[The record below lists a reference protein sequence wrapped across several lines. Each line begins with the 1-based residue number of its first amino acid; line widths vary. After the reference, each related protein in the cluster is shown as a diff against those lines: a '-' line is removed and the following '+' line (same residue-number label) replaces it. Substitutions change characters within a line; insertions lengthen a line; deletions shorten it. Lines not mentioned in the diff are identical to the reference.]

1 MQKVI
6 VYHPRLGWEH
16 LGPLPESILVIFT
29 TRAPTETGPSWDPH
43 AQIDRSDRLSG
54 PTTPTRP
61 DVLRSIHPLS
71 WLAKAADLEL
81 AAGRLRLLRAAA
93 RRLLVVDHSL
103 LGKHAV
109 VSGLGL
115 DMGHGR
121 WSRWFVVVG

>member
-1 MQKVI
+1 M
-6 VYHPRLGWEH
+6 
-16 LGPLPESILVIFT
+16 GPLPESILVIYP
-29 TRAPTETGPSWDPH
+29 TRAKYFTETRPSWDPH

-61 DVLRSIHPLS
+61 ELLRSIHPLS

>member
-1 MQKVI
+1 M
-6 VYHPRLGWEH
+6 
-16 LGPLPESILVIFT
+16 
-29 TRAPTETGPSWDPH
+29 
-43 AQIDRSDRLSG
+43 
-54 PTTPTRP
+54 
-61 DVLRSIHPLS
+61 RSIHPLS

-115 DMGHGR
+115 DMVQGI
-121 WSRWFVVVG
+121 WFRCYGVVG

>member
-1 MQKVI
+1 MTCSQGRTDEADAIHSGWRAAPPAIHDQWKKGIRTKNGGCLKV
-6 VYHPRLGWEH
+6 
-16 LGPLPESILVIFT
+16 
-29 TRAPTETGPSWDPH
+29 
-43 AQIDRSDRLSG
+43 RLSDTCG
-54 PTTPTRP
+54 DDVTRP
-61 DVLRSIHPLS
+61 ELLRSIHPLS

>member
-1 MQKVI
+1 M
-6 VYHPRLGWEH
+6 
-16 LGPLPESILVIFT
+16 
-29 TRAPTETGPSWDPH
+29 
-43 AQIDRSDRLSG
+43 
-54 PTTPTRP
+54 
-61 DVLRSIHPLS
+61 
-71 WLAKAADLEL
+71 EL

>member
-1 MQKVI
+1 MELIRV
-6 VYHPRLGWEH
+6 LEH
-16 LGPLPESILVIFT
+16 LEPPPESILVT
-29 TRAPTETGPSWDPH
+29 CRTCAPTETGPPWDPH

-61 DVLRSIHPLS
+61 ELLRSIHPLS

>member
-1 MQKVI
+1 M
-6 VYHPRLGWEH
+6 
-16 LGPLPESILVIFT
+16 
-29 TRAPTETGPSWDPH
+29 
-43 AQIDRSDRLSG
+43 
-54 PTTPTRP
+54 
-61 DVLRSIHPLS
+61 RSIPQ
-71 WLAKAADLEL
+71 LAQLGQPADLEL
-81 AAGRLRLLRAAA
+81 AAGKLRLLRAAA

>member
-1 MQKVI
+1 M
-6 VYHPRLGWEH
+6 
-16 LGPLPESILVIFT
+16 
-29 TRAPTETGPSWDPH
+29 
-43 AQIDRSDRLSG
+43 
-54 PTTPTRP
+54 
-61 DVLRSIHPLS
+61 RSIHPLS

-121 WSRWFVVVG
+121 WSRWFVVVGYSRLIEELRAFKPRPGT

>member
-1 MQKVI
+1 MHK
-6 VYHPRLGWEH
+6 
-16 LGPLPESILVIFT
+16 
-29 TRAPTETGPSWDPH
+29 
-43 AQIDRSDRLSG
+43 IDRSDRLSG

-61 DVLRSIHPLS
+61 EVLRSIHPLS

-93 RRLLVVDHSL
+93 RRLLVVNHSL

>member
-1 MQKVI
+1 M
-6 VYHPRLGWEH
+6 
-16 LGPLPESILVIFT
+16 GPLPESILVTYT
-29 TRAPTETGPSWDPH
+29 TRAPTETRPSWDPH

-71 WLAKAADLEL
+71 WLAKAADLEQ

-93 RRLLVVDHSL
+93 RRLLVVNHSL